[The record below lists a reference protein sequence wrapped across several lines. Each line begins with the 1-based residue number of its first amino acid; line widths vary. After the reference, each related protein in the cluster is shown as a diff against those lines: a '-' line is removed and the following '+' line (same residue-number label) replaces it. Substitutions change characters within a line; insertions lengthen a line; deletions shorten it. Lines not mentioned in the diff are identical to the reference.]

1 MKVLWFTNTPSMS
14 ASQYKQKVIGGGW
27 IASLENALESY
38 PEIQLGISYVVINN
52 TKKPFSINNT
62 VYYPVNKSKTPNRI
76 SRILEGWDHKS
87 PLRSDM
93 KPYMDVINDFQPDV
107 IHVFGSESEF
117 GLIAGMTDIPCIVYI
132 QGVLTV
138 ITQKWFNGLTPL
150 DVVKYSP
157 KLPLIKGRGL
167 FHDYYKMIRSARR
180 EQTILRK
187 GKFFIGR
194 TDWDRRIITVLS
206 PGSKYFHCDEIMR
219 PLFYQKEWSHRSHV
233 TQIRIISTTRNTI
246 YKGLETILECAS
258 YLRSLFPDKEILW
271 EVAGV
276 KSSDEV
282 PLLLEKKLKRKFKE
296 SGIILLGPLNE
307 VELVSEMLEADL
319 FVHPSHTDN
328 SPNSVCEAMLLGMPV
343 ISTFAGGIPAIVTD
357 KEDGLL
363 VQDGDPIA
371 LAGAIYELNNNP
383 EFAISLSQRARAKA
397 MMRHDPARVTQT
409 LVGIYSEVLNN

>member
-14 ASQYKQKVIGGGW
+14 ASHYEQKVIGGGW
-27 IASLENALESY
+27 IESLENALAAY
-38 PEIQLGISYVVINN
+38 QEIQLGIAYVVINN
-52 TKKPFSINNT
+52 KIKPFRISNT
-62 VYYPVNKSKTPNRI
+62 IYYPVNKSKTPNRI
-76 SRILEGWDHKS
+76 SRILEGWNHKS
-87 PLRSDM
+87 QVKSDL
-93 KPYMDVINDFQPDV
+93 KPYLNVIEDFKPDI
-107 IHVFGSESEF
+107 IHVFGTESDF
-117 GLIAGMTDIPCIVYI
+117 GLVAGMTDIPCVIYI

-150 DVVKYSP
+150 DVVKYTP
-157 KLPLIKGRGL
+157 KLPLVKGRGL
-167 FHDYYKMIRSARR
+167 FHDYYKMVKSAKR
-180 EQTILRK
+180 EQIVFRK

-194 TDWDRRIITVLS
+194 TDWDRRISTVLS

-219 PLFYQKEWSHRSHV
+219 SLFYQKKWTYRSPR

-258 YLRSLFPDKEILW
+258 YLKALFSDKEIVW

-276 KSSDEV
+276 RSNDEV
-282 PLLLEKKLKRKFKE
+282 PLLLEKKLNRRFKE

-307 VELVSEMLEADL
+307 VELVSEMLNADL

-343 ISTFAGGIPAIVTD
+343 ISTFAGGIPSIITD

-363 VQDGDPIA
+363 VHDGDPIA
-371 LAGAIYELNNNP
+371 LAGAIYELYHNR
-383 EFAISLSQRARAKA
+383 EFIINLSQGARTRA
-397 MMRHDPARVTQT
+397 MLRHDPVKVSQT
-409 LVGIYSEVLNN
+409 LLQIYGDVLNT

>member
-1 MKVLWFTNTPSMS
+1 MV
-14 ASQYKQKVIGGGW
+14 QW
-27 IASLENALESY
+27 INS
-38 PEIQLGISYVVINN
+38 
-52 TKKPFSINNT
+52 
-62 VYYPVNKSKTPNRI
+62 
-76 SRILEGWDHKS
+76 
-87 PLRSDM
+87 
-93 KPYMDVINDFQPDV
+93 
-107 IHVFGSESEF
+107 
-117 GLIAGMTDIPCIVYI
+117 
-132 QGVLTV
+132 
-138 ITQKWFNGLTPL
+138 L